1 MLILRRSPLIL
12 RNAASISGLSWAGA
26 VSFSSGECSRI
37 SGTTRL
43 MNLSSISIRLFLN
56 GFSKTLSTKVAF
68 AWLPASSRANATI
81 GVLSG

>member
-1 MLILRRSPLIL
+1 MRSSPLTR
-12 RNAASISGLSWAGA
+12 RNPASISGLSCAGA
-26 VSFSSGECSRI
+26 VIFSSGECSMI

-56 GFSKTLSTKVAF
+56 GFSKTLSMKVAF
-68 AWLPASSRANATI
+68 AWLPASSRAKAAI